1 MYYNNNSVLID
12 HLKSGNEE
20 AYEYL
25 MNEYY
30 SGLGAYALGL
40 TKDKFKAEDIVQ
52 NVFFKVWKK
61 RETLSEINS
70 IKNFLYKS
78 VYNEFIDDYRKNKNL
93 TIMDESHINHLNTIV
108 EDINPDEFLTLID
121 IVKKEIDNLPP
132 KCKTIFKLAKFEGLT
147 YREIAE
153 YQNISLRTVE
163 NHMIKAFSIIRDKI
177 GDKVEAILFL
187 ILHPFKKSNLEI
199 TPFFK

>member
-1 MYYNNNSVLID
+1 MYYNNNSVLVE

-30 SGLGAYALGL
+30 GQLRAYALGL

-61 RETLSEINS
+61 RKKLSGINS

-78 VYNEFIDDYRKNKNL
+78 VYNEFIDQYRKNKKL
-93 TIMDESHINHLNTIV
+93 TLMDESHIKHLNTIV
-108 EDINPDEFLTLID
+108 DDINPDEFLTLID
-121 IVKKEIDNLPP
+121 MVKKEIDNLPP
-132 KCKTIFKLAKFEGLT
+132 KCKTIFKLAKLEGLT

-153 YQNISLRTVE
+153 YQSISLRTVE
-163 NHMIKAFSIIRDKI
+163 NHMIKAFAIIRDKI

-187 ILHPFKKSNLEI
+187 IFLPFKKSNLKI
-199 TPFFK
+199 TPFYK